1 LKRRSTLTV
10 LEEKPNLQQIYSL
23 VGKPCYV
30 DQLRYKIE

>member
-1 LKRRSTLTV
+1 MV
-10 LEEKPNLQQIYSL
+10 LEEKPNLEQIYSL